1 MDNFEWAEGYS
12 MRFGLYEVDFETQE
26 RTLRGSG
33 EVYRDAIVKV

>member
-1 MDNFEWAEGYS
+1 

-33 EVYRDAIVKV
+33 EVYRKLVGKV